1 MSTYRSPQVIPI
13 RRANTWPLTNACHL
27 VREVEESLCSATI
40 NTRMHSQGRKTVF
53 HHQFPASTQNQYS
66 EYKKLLLKLSECL
79 SPQDLQIIIFLK
91 DLPHVLKKHSA
102 LDMLDYMDRRF
113 FSPTDVQSLA
123 GLLKDISRYD
133 LVKDVEKYQ
142 QKYGKEGLD
151 CMWWLKIN
159 SII

>member
-1 MSTYRSPQVIPI
+1 
-13 RRANTWPLTNACHL
+13 
-27 VREVEESLCSATI
+27 
-40 NTRMHSQGRKTVF
+40 
-53 HHQFPASTQNQYS
+53 
-66 EYKKLLLKLSECL
+66 
-79 SPQDLQIIIFLK
+79 
-91 DLPHVLKKHSA
+91 
-102 LDMLDYMDRRF
+102 MLDYMDRRF